1 MIVQMIQTVEN
12 KLSSQLHVIKY
23 VGDFITQLSRVGPGN
38 GEFYFDYQL
47 EEQADEDKNK
57 EF

>member
-1 MIVQMIQTVEN
+1 MIQTVEN